1 MEIAKHTDSIILP
14 NFIVRAHGP
23 YHKLYL
29 EKYIDFRDSKGGD
42 DIKENLQR
50 FTSLLEGY
58 IRKHPDQWLWLHKR
72 WKSTPVRTVLVL
84 DDGRAGHLNQSLA
97 VAGEIR
103 KARMAEGY
111 GADDTKIV
119 TVDVEYKSALSRAC
133 LAAASRFSSWR
144 CHGCMACMKACLD
157 RKSYDALMRT
167 YSDFV
172 ISCGSSLAPVNA
184 YMSYENNAK
193 NIVIMDPGFFPGLGR
208 FHLAII
214 PKHDRPRKAKNV
226 LRTTIAPNLT
236 DEGAMAFAGE
246 RLKNRFNISGNNTVG
261 LFVGGD
267 TSHFCMTAPSIRRIL
282 DGVLGFCRRNGAE
295 LLVTTSRRT
304 PSAVERVIKEAL
316 KDEPVCKMLVIASES
331 NPGGTVN
338 GILHLSSLV
347 VVSAESISM
356 VSEAISSG
364 KRTIVFTLEKKRR
377 GATKH
382 ERALA
387 MLEREGHLS
396 VGRPEDLPGL
406 MEKARGNRSGR
417 GELRDKQRIYDAVR
431 RLI

>member
-1 MEIAKHTDSIILP
+1 
-14 NFIVRAHGP
+14 
-23 YHKLYL
+23 
-29 EKYIDFRDSKGGD
+29 
-42 DIKENLQR
+42 
-50 FTSLLEGY
+50 
-58 IRKHPDQWLWLHKR
+58 
-72 WKSTPVRTVLVL
+72 
-84 DDGRAGHLNQSLA
+84 
-97 VAGEIR
+97 
-103 KARMAEGY
+103 
-111 GADDTKIV
+111 
-119 TVDVEYKSALSRAC
+119 
-133 LAAASRFSSWR
+133 
-144 CHGCMACMKACLD
+144 
-157 RKSYDALMRT
+157 
-167 YSDFV
+167 
-172 ISCGSSLAPVNA
+172 
-184 YMSYENNAK
+184 
-193 NIVIMDPGFFPGLGR
+193 
-208 FHLAII
+208 
-214 PKHDRPRKAKNV
+214 
-226 LRTTIAPNLT
+226 
-236 DEGAMAFAGE
+236 
-246 RLKNRFNISGNNTVG
+246 
-261 LFVGGD
+261 
-267 TSHFCMTAPSIRRIL
+267 
-282 DGVLGFCRRNGAE
+282 VLGFCRRNGAE